1 MLSIRPAQPA
11 DLPVIWALSV
21 LPNVGETADPSV
33 PFPLPPASAMPS
45 GAFGDLDDPAATFV
59 AVGGELLVAELDAQ
73 IAAMGGF
80 RPAAGQ
86 PGRAEILRV
95 RVHPARRRRGLGR
108 AVMNALEADAAARG
122 YREAWLGA

>member
-33 PFPLPPASAMPS
+33 PFPLPPAPAMPS

-59 AVGGELLVAELDAQ
+59 LS
-73 IAAMGGF
+73 AASCSS
-80 RPAAGQ
+80 
-86 PGRAEILRV
+86 LSWT
-95 RVHPARRRRGLGR
+95 RR
-108 AVMNALEADAAARG
+108 
-122 YREAWLGA
+122 